1 MTMPLTHKGQPITPA
16 YYLYYR
22 PMRGDDVLVGIF
34 DSIVD
39 IKHDQVRQYRDGR
52 TYYCV
57 REVRGT
63 VTNAWI
69 RTDSGDWQ
77 PVDLGE

>member
-1 MTMPLTHKGQPITPA
+1 MPLTHKGQPITPA

-22 PMRGDDVLVGIF
+22 PMRGDDVLVGIYS
-34 DSIVD
+34 SITEITHSTLKD
-39 IKHDQVRQYRDGR
+39 YRDGR
-52 TYYCV
+52 MYYCV

-63 VTNAWI
+63 VTDAWM
-69 RTDSGDWQ
+69 RLDNGLWE